1 MKFDKS
7 MLQQL
12 AGLDDNAL
20 RTAIRMIAAS
30 SGIDLGN
37 TALDPEKLAA
47 LRTAMRGATEE
58 DLANAKRIFD
68 GYSGS

>member
-20 RTAIRMIAAS
+20 RAAIRMIAAS

-37 TALDPEKLAA
+37 APLDPEKLAA
-47 LRTAMRGATEE
+47 LRSAMRGATEE
-58 DLANAKRIFD
+58 GLASAKRIFD